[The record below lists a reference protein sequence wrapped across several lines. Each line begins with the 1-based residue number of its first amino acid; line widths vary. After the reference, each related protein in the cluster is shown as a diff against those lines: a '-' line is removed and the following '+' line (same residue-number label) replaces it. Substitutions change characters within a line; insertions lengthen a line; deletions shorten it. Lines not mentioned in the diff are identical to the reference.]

1 MSLTL
6 MWVASTVGYGKSRQ
20 YLFEYDRTKDS
31 YLTHIFEMTLD
42 FLDSVLD
49 SLEFVSDQ
57 LTSSQN
63 KCLRASKEQVLGVGK
78 LSCVS

>member
-1 MSLTL
+1 
-6 MWVASTVGYGKSRQ
+6 VGYGKSRQ

-42 FLDSVLD
+42 FLDSVLETKLD